1 MKYKGVVFNSVTV
14 RALRGPLADAVRA
27 RRIRTAVVSN
37 HNRTQVAEAL
47 AREGVS
53 VDLVVGGY
61 DLSRYGEYRKPMP
74 DLLFVAAAKL
84 GLETGDMVCVADCER
99 DEQAARAA
107 GMDIVAFSEAESL
120 VDQLDENPPAP
131 APRDFSGL
139 VAPVTGLMGTI
150 VGDVVGSVYEH
161 HPTTDFN
168 FPLFPPRS
176 KPTDDSVGSLAIARW
191 LLGDRTRESLIRSM
205 VQLCNSYPRAGY
217 SHRFKAWLRSVE
229 HAPYGG
235 NTNGSA
241 MRVGACGWAADSLD
255 EALDLAR
262 QTAEVSHNSDEG
274 IRGAQSV
281 AAAIFLARTGHSKD
295 GIRRYVES
303 TFGYDFS
310 PTVDE
315 IRRTATRAYN
325 CDVSIPQAFC
335 CWLQSETY
343 EQTVRNAVSLA
354 TDADTIAA
362 IAGGLAAAT
371 PGMEIPH
378 EWADK
383 VFDML
388 KPDLKEILVDF
399 NEMTL
404 EEEYLDGPGIFDDVI
419 DFDDDD
425 LGDMPKEGTD
435 LYSVM
440 SANGIL
446 TLEDR
451 ARYEEYD
458 PANPGCSEDNPIVID
473 IPSDEVA
480 VPLEYDL
487 LEYILRPSPYRF
499 VDYEVERQQL
509 FHRKGRSLDVL
520 TVKVYTH
527 PLLTFD
533 AFDNPTR
540 PERQFLGTERYWF
553 DITAAFKALNERF
566 EKG

>member
-47 AREGVS
+47 AREGAS
-53 VDLVVGGY
+53 VDLVVGGF

-99 DEQAARAA
+99 DEEAARAA

-131 APRDFSGL
+131 APRDFSDL

-176 KPTDDSVGSLAIARW
+176 KPTDDTVGSLAIARW
-191 LLGDRTRESLIRSM
+191 LLGDRTRENLIRSM
-205 VQLCNSYPRAGY
+205 TQLCNSYPRAGY

-241 MRVGACGWAADSLD
+241 MRVGACGWAADSLE

-281 AAAIFLARTGHSKD
+281 AAAIFLARTGLPKD
-295 GIRRYVES
+295 EIRRYVES

-310 PTVDE
+310 PTVDD

-371 PGMEIPH
+371 PGMEIPQ

-383 VFDML
+383 VFRML
-388 KPDLKEILVDF
+388 KPDLKAILVDF
-399 NEMTL
+399 NELTL
-404 EEEYLDGPGIFDDVI
+404 EEELDGPGVFDDGI

-425 LGDMPKEGTD
+425 DLGNMPKEGTI

-440 SANGIL
+440 AANGIL
-446 TLEDR
+446 APKDR
-451 ARYEEYD
+451 ARYVEYD
-458 PANPGCSEDNPIVID
+458 PANPGCSVDNPIVID
-473 IPSDEVA
+473 IPSDLVA
-480 VPLEYDL
+480 VPLEYAL
-487 LEYILRPSPYRF
+487 LEYLLRPVPYRF
-499 VDYEVERQQL
+499 VDYEVGKQQL
-509 FHRKGRSLDVL
+509 VHHNGRSLDVL
-520 TVKVYTH
+520 SVKVYTH
-527 PLLTFD
+527 PIFTMDPSGNLS
-533 AFDNPTR
+533 R
-540 PERQFLGTERYWF
+540 SERRFLGTELYWF
-553 DITAAFKALNERF
+553 DITVAMDALHARF
-566 EKG
+566 NKG